1 MDDSN
6 LSAVLVFFIANYFMT
21 FLIIGL
27 LAALI
32 SLINKPKP
40 LTINLIAE
48 ALFSY
53 YMLSR

>member
-27 LAALI
+27 LTALI

-48 ALFSY
+48 AAD
-53 YMLSR
+53 